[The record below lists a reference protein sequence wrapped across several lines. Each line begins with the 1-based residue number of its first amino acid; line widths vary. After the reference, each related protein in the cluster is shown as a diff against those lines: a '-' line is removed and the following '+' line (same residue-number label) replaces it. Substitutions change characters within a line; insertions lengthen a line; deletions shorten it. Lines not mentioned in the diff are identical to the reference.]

1 MEGALKLAPLMA
13 LVAGQFGEVVVTV
26 GIVVVD
32 PGEGVGFAESLDFLG
47 RGGELQAQPNQAGF
61 HGVEAAA
68 APHGA
73 GETVDQ
79 ILFEGTDGL
88 KVVVVAIDE

>member
-1 MEGALKLAPLMA
+1 VEGALKLAPLMA

-32 PGEGVGFAESLDFLG
+32 PGEGVGFASSLDFLG
-47 RGGELQAQPNQAGF
+47 HGGELQAQPDQAGF
-61 HGVEAAA
+61 HGIEAAA

-73 GETVDQ
+73 GE
-79 ILFEGTDGL
+79 
-88 KVVVVAIDE
+88 AID